1 VSFLKQIFELA
12 RQLLL
17 LTESLQKV
25 RADLN
30 AVQKELKEVTART
43 EVENRELR
51 SAIERLAF
59 EFQRLRDE
67 VRHGQEREEKERRIL
82 QLQIEN
88 QLLRAS
94 RQLPPSKDDSAD
106 EADEGEE
113 P

>member
-25 RADLN
+25 RTDLN

-59 EFQRLRDE
+59 EFQRLHDE
-67 VRHGQEREEKERRIL
+67 VRHGHEREEKERHIF

-94 RQLPPSKDDSAD
+94 R
-106 EADEGEE
+106 
-113 P
+113 